1 MVVDKYEDEPVKEI
15 DRDRFLLWQAYRR
28 EIQRAQLEEARLR
41 AEIEEE
47 MGAAT
52 AATIDGIKVITYRP
66 KAGYSVTGILRD
78 YPELAQHY
86 LHTQKKETLDVQA
99 FVKQHPDIAAKYQ
112 TREFREAS

>member
-1 MVVDKYEDEPVKEI
+1 MAVDKYEDEPTKEI
-15 DRDRFLLWQAYRR
+15 NRDRYLLWVAYRN
-28 EIQRAQLEEARLR
+28 EIKRAQVEEARLR
-41 AEIEEE
+41 EEIEEE

-52 AATIDGIKVITYRP
+52 AATIDGTKVITYRP

-86 LHTQKKETLDVQA
+86 LHTTSKETLNVEA
-99 FVKQHPDIAAKYQ
+99 FVRQHPDIAAKYQ